1 MANAPRPEKPLL
13 AVLSGHRVDPPP
25 VWLMRQAGRYLEE
38 YREIRKRTRD
48 FLELCYTPDL
58 AVEVT
63 LQPLRRF
70 ALDAAILFSDIL
82 VVPHALGA
90 EIEFVEGEGPCV
102 RPVRDASDL
111 ARLDL
116 AHLHERLAPVYET
129 VRRLRSA
136 VPEKVA
142 LIGFAGAP
150 WTLAAY
156 LVEGRGS
163 KEFLEPRLLARRD
176 PNLFARM
183 IDLLTEAVTE
193 FLSAQVEAGAEALQL
208 FDSWAGVLP
217 EAELRRWCLDPARR
231 IVSILRRRHP
241 EVPIILFP
249 RGVGASL
256 KLFASEGGAQALS
269 LDTSVPMAWA
279 AAEVYG
285 PGCTALQG
293 NLDPVALLGPE
304 PDLLAEARS
313 ILRAGASRPHIFNL
327 GHGVLPM
334 TAPERVQALVRY
346 LKSGD
351 V

>member
-1 MANAPRPEKPLL
+1 
-13 AVLSGHRVDPPP
+13 
-25 VWLMRQAGRYLEE
+25 MRQAGRYLPE
-38 YREIRKRTRD
+38 YRAIRERTRD
-48 FLELCYTPDL
+48 FLEMCYTPDL

-90 EIEFVEGEGPCV
+90 EIRFAEGEGPRV
-102 RPVRDASDL
+102 TPVMDASGL

-116 AHLHERLAPVYET
+116 ARLHERLAPVYEI

-136 VPEKVA
+136 LPEKVT

-163 KEFLEPRLLARRD
+163 KDFLAPRLLARRD
-176 PNLFARM
+176 PNLFACM
-183 IDLLTEAVTE
+183 IDLLAEAVTE
-193 FLSAQVEAGAEALQL
+193 FLSAQIEAGAEALQL

-217 EAELRRWCLDPARR
+217 EAELRRWCLEPTRR

-256 KLFASEGGAQALS
+256 KLFASEGGAQGLS

-279 AAEVYG
+279 AAELHG

-313 ILRAGASRPHIFNL
+313 ILRAAASRPHVFNL

-334 TAPERVQALVRY
+334 TGPERVEALVRY

-351 V
+351 E